1 MKSPFCFVAMESE
14 ELGADKCFFCL
25 VSILFSNGSN
35 CYEWGG
41 ANGKDIWVKIR
52 FSNGE
57 IFFKK
62 KF

>member
-35 CYEWGG
+35 CCEWGG
-41 ANGKDIWVKIR
+41 
-52 FSNGE
+52 GE
-57 IFFKK
+57 RQRYMGQNKVF
-62 KF
+62 